1 MKGFLLALE
10 NVGKQIW
17 AVVSDYQGDLDVWK
31 LAYFRPLFFQL
42 SLPLTP

>member
-31 LAYFRPLFFQL
+31 LAGL
-42 SLPLTP
+42 SAFVFSAFLAR